1 MSFSVNTNAGA
12 LVALQYLSATQG
24 QLNQTQSAINS
35 GMKVATAR
43 DDGAIYAIA
52 QNQRGAVA
60 GYASVINSINN
71 ATSSVDV
78 ALSAGQSISD
88 LLIQLKA
95 KALAASDSSLD
106 TASRQA
112 LNANFTALRDQITT
126 IVKNA
131 VFNGF
136 NLVDGSTT
144 QITALASADG
154 TRRITTAAQD
164 MKLSGTI
171 VTMKSTSTISTQ
183 AKASALV
190 ATIQTSLTNVNAA
203 LAKLSSGAAK
213 FSIQGTFVQKLSDTL
228 THGHRQP
235 GGRQHGGGKRDA
247 AVLAGQAAAGRAGSV
262 DRQSGAADHPLPVP
276 LNKKKNPKSKKPR
289 LKGWW
294 AKGGRRKLPALC
306 TFVSPAGSGR
316 QSGTACPPIRSGFA
330 AAKRIHECSVIS
342 PRQHVTRPAHS
353 EHVVFL

>member
-1 MSFSVNTNAGA
+1 MAFSVNTNGGA

-24 QLNQTQSAINS
+24 QLNQTQSVINS

-71 ATSSVDV
+71 GTSSIDV

-88 LLIQLKA
+88 LLIQLKQ
-95 KALAASDSSLD
+95 KALSAADASLD

-112 LNANFTALRDQITT
+112 LNSDFTALRDQIST

-154 TRRITTAAQD
+154 ARRITTQAQN
-164 MKLSGTI
+164 MKLSGSI
-171 VTMKSTSTISTQ
+171 VTMASTATISTQ
-183 AKASALV
+183 AKASTLV
-190 ATIQTSLTNVNAA
+190 ATIQTSLTNVNSA
-203 LAKLSSGAAK
+203 LAKLSAGAAK
-213 FSIQGTFVQKLSDTL
+213 FSIQATFAQNLSDTL
-228 THGHRQP
+228 TIGIGHLVDANMAEESASLQSLQVKQQLGIQALSIANQAP
-235 GGRQHGGGKRDA
+235 QTLLGLFQGG
-247 AVLAGQAAAGRAGSV
+247 
-262 DRQSGAADHPLPVP
+262 
-276 LNKKKNPKSKKPR
+276 
-289 LKGWW
+289 
-294 AKGGRRKLPALC
+294 
-306 TFVSPAGSGR
+306 
-316 QSGTACPPIRSGFA
+316 
-330 AAKRIHECSVIS
+330 
-342 PRQHVTRPAHS
+342 
-353 EHVVFL
+353 